1 MAAGKTY
8 DQIFTTTLTTAV
20 TSLTISSIPAT
31 YTDLVMVGFLRSDT
45 VTYNNM
51 NFTTV
56 TFNGDTGSNY
66 SVTNLYA
73 RNTGGGDTANSG
85 RSSSQASINFGGIV
99 TTASTSGIFSP
110 YVMSAM
116 NYSNATTYK
125 TALCRISAQSNL
137 TATDGLAVGVGLWR
151 STAAIS
157 SMTFTCSNSGLYTV
171 GSSFTLYGIVAA

>member
-1 MAAGKTY
+1 MAAGATY
-8 DQIFTTTLTTAV
+8 TPIASYTVSTAQASY
-20 TSLTISSIPAT
+20 TFSSIPST
-31 YTDLVMVGFLRSDT
+31 YTDLVMVGMLRSDT

-73 RNTGGGDTANSG
+73 RNTGASDTANSG
-85 RSSSQASINFGGIV
+85 RSSSQASINFGGVV

-171 GSSFTLYGIVAA
+171 GSSFTLYGIAAA